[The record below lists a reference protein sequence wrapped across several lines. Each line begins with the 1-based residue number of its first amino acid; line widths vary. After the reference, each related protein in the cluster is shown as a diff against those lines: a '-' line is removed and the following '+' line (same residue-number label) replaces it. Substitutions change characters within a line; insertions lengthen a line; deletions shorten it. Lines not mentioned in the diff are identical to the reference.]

1 VRVEDLRPGWRT
13 DFTMHG
19 VAGVV
24 EPHDDCL
31 VVRTPS
37 NPTFYWGN
45 LLLLEHAPRDEDVG
59 HWLARFEAQITQ
71 RQPESDHVAIGI
83 NEPYAGQ
90 RLPQWEAAGLEMH
103 VNAVMRLAPGKLVDA
118 ATLPPPKAAELIVR
132 PIDWANEVDAIITL
146 ECADVHG
153 FEPAGYRAYRERLFG
168 HYRVLHAQG
177 RAEWFGVWCDGVL
190 AADCGLVRDHASPG
204 ATARFQRVATHPDWR
219 RRGLARALVH
229 GAGRHALQVWQAAEV
244 IMVADPDDIAIHL
257 YRSLGWREFE
267 REWCFERRSPR
278 DQGLATA

>member
-1 VRVEDLRPGWRT
+1 MRVDDLRPGWRT

-45 LLLLEHAPRDEDVG
+45 LLLLAASPRDDEVG
-59 HWLARFEAQITQ
+59 RWLARFEAEITR

-83 NEPYAGQ
+83 NEPYDGQ
-90 RLPQWEAAGLEMH
+90 QLPAWVAAGLELH
-103 VNAVMRLAPGKLVDA
+103 VNAVMRLLRGQLVA
-118 ATLPPPKAAELIVR
+118 LQASTAHEVIVR
-132 PIDWANEVDAIITL
+132 PIDWATEVDDIITL

-153 FEPAGYRAYRERLFG
+153 FEPVAYRAYRERLFE

-177 RAEWFGVWCDGVL
+177 LAEWFGVWCDGVL
-190 AADCGLVRDHASPG
+190 AADCGLVRDRAAPG

-229 GAGRHALQVWQAAEV
+229 GVGRHALQAWQAAEV
-244 IMVADPDDIAIHL
+244 IMVADPDDVAIQL

-267 REWCFERRSPR
+267 REWCFERRSAR
-278 DQGLATA
+278 DPAA

>member
-1 VRVEDLRPGWRT
+1 MRVEDLRPGWRT

-24 EPHDDCL
+24 EPHDDSL

-45 LLLLEHAPRDEDVG
+45 VLLLKDAPRDEDVG
-59 HWLARFEAQITQ
+59 RWLARFEAQITQ

-103 VNAVMRLAPGKLVDA
+103 VNAVMRLAPGELVDPA
-118 ATLPPPKAAELIVR
+118 MWPPAKASEVIVR
-132 PIDWANEVDAIITL
+132 PIDWATEVDDIITL

-177 RAEWFGVWCDGVL
+177 RAEWFGLWCDGVL
-190 AADCGLVRDHASPG
+190 AADCGLVRDRAGPG

-229 GAGRHALQVWQAAEV
+229 GVGLHALQRWQAAEV

-278 DQGLATA
+278 DRAT

>member
-1 VRVEDLRPGWRT
+1 VRVDDLRPGWRT

-45 LLLLEHAPRDEDVG
+45 LLLLAASPRDDEVG
-59 HWLARFEAQITQ
+59 RWLARFEAEITR

-83 NEPYAGQ
+83 NEPYVGQ
-90 RLPQWEAAGLEMH
+90 QLPAWEAAGLELH
-103 VNAVMRLAPGKLVDA
+103 VNAVMRLLPGQLVA
-118 ATLPPPKAAELIVR
+118 LQASTAHEVIVR
-132 PIDWANEVDAIITL
+132 PIDWATEVDDIITL

-153 FEPAGYRAYRERLFG
+153 FEPVAYRAYRERLFE

-177 RAEWFGVWCDGVL
+177 LAEWFGVWCDGVL
-190 AADCGLVRDHASPG
+190 AADCGLVRDRAAPG

-229 GAGRHALQVWQAAEV
+229 SVGRHALQAWQAAEV
-244 IMVADPDDIAIHL
+244 IMVADPDDVAIQL

-267 REWCFERRSPR
+267 REWCFERRSAR
-278 DQGLATA
+278 DRAA

>member
-1 VRVEDLRPGWRT
+1 MRVEDLRPGWRT

-45 LLLLEHAPRDEDVG
+45 LLLLELAPRDEDVG

-90 RLPQWEAAGLEMH
+90 QLPQWEAAGLEMH
-103 VNAVMRLAPGKLVDA
+103 VNAVMRLAPGELVDA

-132 PIDWANEVDAIITL
+132 PIDWATEVDAIVTL

-153 FEPAGYRAYRERLFG
+153 FEPTGYRAYRERMFG

-177 RAEWFGVWCDGVL
+177 RAEWFGVWCDGAL
-190 AADCGLVRDHASPG
+190 AADCGLVRDHTKPG
-204 ATARFQRVATHPDWR
+204 ATARFQRVATHPEFR

-229 GAGRHALQVWQAAEV
+229 AVGRHALQEWQAAEV